1 MANDND
7 HFQRA
12 RLGRGQKHARKIASQ
27 HLQDLT
33 SRQEHGTQDLPHKTL
48 DKKKK
53 STSLPF
59 LRRHRDR
66 FKRREQGPRKETLLS
81 PPLHRPLACLG
92 GSSICTSRSLR
103 FAASSIIQAPLSSPS
118 VPDLTPHLLL
128 LPSELPSSFLCFF
141 PSLLLL

>member
-1 MANDND
+1 MTTSNA
-7 HFQRA
+7 
-12 RLGRGQKHARKIASQ
+12 
-27 HLQDLT
+27 QDSVGGKNTQEKLPVNTYRT
-33 SRQEHGTQDLPHKTL
+33 SRQDKNTAHKTSRTKRWTKR
-48 DKKKK
+48 KKAPVFHFCADTGIASRGENKDHERR
-53 STSLPF
+53 PF
-59 LRRHRDR
+59 
-66 FKRREQGPRKETLLS
+66 S

>member
-81 PPLHRPLACLG
+81 PPPFIVRLLAWGVAVYVHLALF
-92 GSSICTSRSLR
+92 GSL
-103 FAASSIIQAPLSSPS
+103 QAR
-118 VPDLTPHLLL
+118 
-128 LPSELPSSFLCFF
+128 
-141 PSLLLL
+141 